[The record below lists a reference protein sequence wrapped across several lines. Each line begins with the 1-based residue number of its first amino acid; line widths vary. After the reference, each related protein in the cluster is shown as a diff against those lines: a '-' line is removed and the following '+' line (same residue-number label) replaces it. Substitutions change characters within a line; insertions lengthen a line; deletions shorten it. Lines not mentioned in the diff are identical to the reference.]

1 MNKQV
6 ELNQEVL
13 AEVTAEA
20 VGVVELS
27 DEMLQMVAGG
37 MLVGDTTWMDSCR
50 TRQHPICP

>member
-1 MNKQV
+1 MNKQI
-6 ELNQEVL
+6 ELTQEVL
-13 AEVTAEA
+13 AEVTTEV

-37 MLVGDTTWMDSCR
+37 MLVGDTSWWDSCR